1 MSDDHANYE
10 MEHESHSTKHM
21 LLMMLCCMLPI
32 IAIVVV
38 AALFPEASYLNF
50 LFVLICPLSMALMML
65 PNFLSKKKKTNESCH

>member
-1 MSDDHANYE
+1 MSDDNANHE
-10 MEHESHSTKHM
+10 MGHESHSTKHM

-65 PNFLSKKKKTNESCH
+65 PNLLSKKKKTNESCH